1 VNHLAHALLGA
12 GDEDLMLGS
21 LMADFLRGSVDPALP
36 RGVRAGI
43 ALHRSVDRYT
53 DEHVEVAQA
62 RALFRPPMR
71 RYAGILLDIWFDH
84 LLARDW
90 ARFGPGSLEDF
101 SDRVRDLLQRRI
113 EEQPQRMQG
122 FVHYLHANG
131 LPAAYR
137 QRAMIDDVLRGVSA
151 RLARPNPIAQALP
164 LLEEAARPLERHFEV
179 FFPHL
184 QTWAEGERERLQA
197 LIR

>member
-1 VNHLAHALLGA
+1 
-12 GDEDLMLGS
+12 MLGS
-21 LMADFLRGSVDPALP
+21 LMADFLRGGVDPALP

-53 DEHVEVAQA
+53 DAHAEVAQA

-90 ARFGPGSLEDF
+90 ARFGVGSLGEF
-101 SDRVRDLLQRRI
+101 SDRVRELLQRRI
-113 EEQPQRMQG
+113 EEQPQRMRG
-122 FVHYLHANG
+122 FVRYLRANG

-137 QRAMIDDVLRGVSA
+137 DRAMIDDVLRGVSA
-151 RLARPNPIAQALP
+151 RLSRPNPIAHALP
-164 LLEEAARPLERHFEV
+164 LLEEAAPPLERHFEV
-179 FFPHL
+179 FFPQL
-184 QTWAEGERERLQA
+184 QAWAEGERERLQA